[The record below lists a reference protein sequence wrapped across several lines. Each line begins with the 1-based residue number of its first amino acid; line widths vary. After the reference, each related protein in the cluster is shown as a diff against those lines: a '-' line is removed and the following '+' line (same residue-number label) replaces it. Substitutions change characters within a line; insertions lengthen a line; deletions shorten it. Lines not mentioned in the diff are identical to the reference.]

1 MAPLLLCW
9 RPSYFEHLR
18 PMSTNEKRCQ
28 AVDSLATLRLH
39 PPTAAQL
46 VPTIPAP
53 TQSDG
58 PLIWQ
63 LYHTSNF
70 SHEKSKYWIFKCC
83 KTLSIQ
89 AAKENSR
96 INNTTEERHWIR
108 HFDTYTPSWHCT
120 SRESKC
126 IVTAFP
132 GIVQCYWRGQQWLYQ
147 HSRDDRV
154 SPRSL
159 RRRRG
164 RGGNQSDI
172 FQNWCHRRQ
181 NHRLLGVWSLY
192 HEHLYPNWHSDL
204 QSVMNRIKNA
214 GWKKVQ
220 RKRNKNGSISTR
232 ISDLRCQSIL
242 YLLLPHPNYK
252 SCQRIFAKYNF
263 WRRLLLRA
271 SHFRVSL
278 YGRLRV
284 ALRGSLHRIL
294 WKIREILLTALQI
307 TRHLQAS
314 VWPVW

>member
-1 MAPLLLCW
+1 MTPLLLCW

-18 PMSTNEKRCQ
+18 PMSANEKRCQ
-28 AVDSLATLRLH
+28 AVDSLATPRLH
-39 PPTAAQL
+39 PPAAAQL

-63 LYHTSNF
+63 LYHTGNF
-70 SHEKSKYWIFKCC
+70 SHEKSKYWISKCC

-126 IVTAFP
+126 IVTACL

-252 SCQRIFAKYNF
+252 SCQRIFAKYNV
-263 WRRLLLRA
+263 WRRLLL
-271 SHFRVSL
+271 
-278 YGRLRV
+278 
-284 ALRGSLHRIL
+284 
-294 WKIREILLTALQI
+294 T
-307 TRHLQAS
+307 T
-314 VWPVW
+314 